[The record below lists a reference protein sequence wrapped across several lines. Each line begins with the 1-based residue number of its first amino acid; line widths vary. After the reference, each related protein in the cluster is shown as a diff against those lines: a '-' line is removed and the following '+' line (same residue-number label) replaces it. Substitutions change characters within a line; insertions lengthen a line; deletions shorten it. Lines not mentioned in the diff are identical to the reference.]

1 MADGKFKADDGISEV
16 PQPVTPE
23 GGEDKS
29 HEKKK
34 KEDSKGAGDSVKTP
48 GQDANPKRVPTA
60 EDAEVDSEAEMV
72 EEVVEVESSISDIF
86 EGMDLSEDFKD
97 KMTLVFEAA
106 VNEEVAKKTASLSE
120 ELQSQLDSQLAE
132 SVETRMGE
140 VVENVDKY
148 LDYVV
153 GEWMEENSIAI
164 EAGIKVEMAESLM
177 SGLKDLFSEHN
188 VQIDE
193 ESFDAVSSLEAQ
205 VSDLE
210 EQGNSLVNENIELQR
225 QISAMN
231 AASVFEGMTEGLS
244 ENQKERFKVL
254 SEKLDVQDLEDYSN
268 NLRVIKESF
277 FGEGIPTAPKADTI
291 EEEEIIL
298 EEQEVNKPASD
309 YSSINALVEAFN
321 TKKNN

>member
-1 MADGKFKADDGISEV
+1 
-16 PQPVTPE
+16 
-23 GGEDKS
+23 
-29 HEKKK
+29 
-34 KEDSKGAGDSVKTP
+34 
-48 GQDANPKRVPTA
+48 
-60 EDAEVDSEAEMV
+60 
-72 EEVVEVESSISDIF
+72 
-86 EGMDLSEDFKD
+86 
-97 KMTLVFEAA
+97 
-106 VNEEVAKKTASLSE
+106 
-120 ELQSQLDSQLAE
+120 
-132 SVETRMGE
+132 MGE

-277 FGEGIPTAPKADTI
+277 FGEGIPTAPKADAI